1 MITFL
6 AKPHPSVESTNFYE
20 HISPELPEALRI
32 RQLLVWCADR
42 AVTVPSGSKSRLP
55 ALSNANQKV
64 LRSLQDD
71 FMKDLCLGKIDTSVT
86 LERDAAGNKRNKV
99 KDHPRNLI
107 NRKQEAT
114 FLKQEAE

>member
-1 MITFL
+1 
-6 AKPHPSVESTNFYE
+6 
-20 HISPELPEALRI
+20 
-32 RQLLVWCADR
+32 
-42 AVTVPSGSKSRLP
+42 
-55 ALSNANQKV
+55 
-64 LRSLQDD
+64 
-71 FMKDLCLGKIDTSVT
+71 MKDLCLGKIDTSVT